1 MDLASVKAEFE
12 LGVKSSSSLLH
23 DPETVILLLNRRSL
37 VYSMR
42 AVTSVSQIC
51 NED

>member
-1 MDLASVKAEFE
+1 MSVKAEFE

-23 DPETVILLLNRRSL
+23 DPEKVILLLNLRSL
-37 VYSMR
+37 VCNMR

-51 NED
+51 NKD

>member
-1 MDLASVKAEFE
+1 MSVKAEFE

-23 DPETVILLLNRRSL
+23 DPETVILLLSLRSL

-42 AVTSVSQIC
+42 AVTSVFQIH
-51 NED
+51 NKD